1 MMHKDKTQDGRGATH
16 PLGRHLTLKQR
27 TFCHNYVVEYNGK
40 DSAIKSGYKPKSAGR
55 YANTLLRNPVVK
67 EYIMSIQDKKE
78 KKLERDAQD
87 VVDCLWEIKDKAMDN
102 EDLSN
107 ANRSSELLGKHY
119 GLFVDKK
126 EITAEVTSTAVI
138 VTPEE
143 LEEGAPIPDEK

>member
-1 MMHKDKTQDGRGATH
+1 
-16 PLGRHLTLKQR
+16 
-27 TFCHNYVVEYNGK
+27 
-40 DSAIKSGYKPKSAGR
+40 
-55 YANTLLRNPVVK
+55 
-67 EYIMSIQDKKE
+67 MSIQDEKE

-87 VVDCLWEIKDKAMDN
+87 VVDGLCGNQKDKAMET

-119 GLFVDKK
+119 GLFIDKK

-143 LEEGAPIPDEK
+143 LEEGAPIPDEE